1 MSLIRYLLLA
11 SLVFVSCNN
20 LTAFGVSSPSSD
32 NVLNDANSTSRT
44 QSFANKRKDK
54 ERKKRKDII
63 SQLNLSEEQKQ
74 EILQIDNK
82 YKQQIE
88 QSRGSLTA
96 EQKQLKQMLVEN
108 SSVDSIRDRH
118 QEVIKY
124 RQQLS
129 DLILDRMLEVREV
142 LTAEQRSKY
151 VELMQSQRQ

>member
-1 MSLIRYLLLA
+1 MSLIRYLFLA

-20 LTAFGVSSPSSD
+20 LTAFGVSSPSSN
-32 NVLNDANSTSRT
+32 NVVNDANYTPRI
-44 QSFANKRKDK
+44 QSFANKRK
-54 ERKKRKDII
+54 ERQKRKDII

-74 EILQIDNK
+74 KILQIDNK

-108 SSVDSIRDRH
+108 SSIDSIRDRH

-129 DLILDRMLEVREV
+129 DIILDRMLEVREV
-142 LTAEQRSKY
+142 LTAEQRSKF